1 MEETGEHID
10 LIKKARSGDRNSQE
24 ELADLVRERLR
35 SFILRVTF
43 SEQASDDIVQETL
56 LEMFKV
62 LGKLEKT
69 DRFWPWLYKM
79 ARNKIRQHWRDE
91 SRHQGKGVDQGG
103 LLDQLDGKE
112 GTGGLA
118 RLISTEL
125 SQLVMG
131 AMGKLKSEYRE
142 VLTLRCYEQ
151 LSYREMAR
159 VIGCSEFGVR
169 VRFFRAKKSLE
180 KQLSRRGLGKGSLF
194 LALALVG
201 KLTAPSEAAA
211 SQITIMAAT
220 TKVGL
225 AATVVGIAGTKGAV
239 AVLAIA
245 AAGSAIV
252 PLATIQ
258 NEPTARTVTNDVKV
272 ERFVLPECTE
282 DTTVAYRERWFYYP
296 EGAEGPV
303 MIRHLRRND
312 PASQAYCRRLQNGY
326 ASYSFD
332 NKTKTIHLNNYWYWN
347 KDLSVLRLP
356 TDSEE
361 MVRFLAEV
369 EGCPVDMELVS
380 ERDKGLLV
388 ISRREKCKPSWLSLV
403 AFHQNLLEEEYF
415 CHSWPT
421 SVRTVDNRDLIHQ
434 RGWTYFRMRGQL
446 AGDSI
451 EGIGRMPL
459 VYETSMKHSPWI
471 CIKVGKKLRIV
482 DDGFRARV
490 LGEKGQLISRCI
502 GGEFFV
508 GLSRPW
514 MGLHTIDTI
523 RRDAAAQR
531 IIFETEYNDGQEKS
545 KVVLKHTDNKGTVEL
560 CYIIEMARDLVDR
573 VELSADQAGQEREGF
588 IQFEYLA
595 QEEAL
600 GEEFAEPAGVE
611 NYRGWTSGNR
621 KLWLMDLA
629 RGTMDR

>member
-1 MEETGEHID
+1 MHID
-10 LIKKARSGDRNSQE
+10 LIKRSQSGDKDSQE
-24 ELADLVRERLR
+24 KLAELVRERLR
-35 SFILRVTF
+35 SFVLRVTF
-43 SEQASDDIVQETL
+43 SDQTSDDIVQETL

-62 LGKLEKT
+62 LGKLEKA

-91 SRHQGKGVDQGG
+91 SRHKGKGVDQGG
-103 LLDQLDGKE
+103 TVDQLDGKE

-118 RLISTEL
+118 RMISTEL

-169 VRFFRAKKSLE
+169 VRFYRAKKSLE

-194 LALALVG
+194 LALVLVG
-201 KLTAPSEAAA
+201 KLTASSEAAA
-211 SQITIMAAT
+211 SQITITAAT

-225 AATVVGIAGTKGAV
+225 VATAIGIAGTKGAV

-258 NEPTARTVTNDVKV
+258 YPGTNRAVIDDLKV
-272 ERFVLPECTE
+272 ERFVLPERTE
-282 DTTVAYRERWFYYP
+282 DNTVAYRERWYYYP

-303 MIRHLRRND
+303 MIRHLRKKN
-312 PASQAYCRRLQNGY
+312 PAGQAYCRSLQNGH
-326 ASYSFD
+326 ASYFFD
-332 NKTKTIHLNNYWYWN
+332 KKTGTIHLNNYWYWN

-369 EGCPVDMELVS
+369 EGCPADMELVR

-388 ISRREKCKPSWLSLV
+388 ISRREECKPSWLPLV
-403 AFHQNLLEEEYF
+403 AYHQNLLEEEYF

-434 RGWTYFRMRGQL
+434 RGWTYFRMSGRI
-446 AGDSI
+446 AGDLI
-451 EGIGRMPL
+451 NGVGRMPL
-459 VYETSMKHSPWI
+459 VYETSMKYSPWI
-471 CIKVGKKLRIV
+471 CIKVGKKLRII

-502 GGEFFV
+502 GGDFFV

-531 IIFETEYNDGQEKS
+531 VSFETKYEAGQEKS
-545 KVVLKHTDNKGTVEL
+545 EVVLKHTDERDTVEL
-560 CYIIEMARDLVDR
+560 RYIVDMARDLVDR
-573 VELSADQAGQEREGF
+573 VELSADEAGQEREGV

-595 QEEAL
+595 QEQAL
-600 GEEFAEPAGVE
+600 GEEFVEPAGVE
-611 NYRGWTSGNR
+611 DYRGWTSGGR
-621 KLWLMDLA
+621 ELWLMDLA